1 VAGVL
6 AFAAAEAWVRPER
19 CAGALWKSVLIA
31 PIGEASEKPKLLID
45 RDYGPALP
53 ESRCSRGRRSIAAAG
68 GIGAT
73 PCRMGS
79 YSRRDPSPLEVAAG
93 LAAPSG
99 GRRFL
104 DE

>member
-45 RDYGPALP
+45 RDYGPALTRIEMFTRP
-53 ESRCSRGRRSIAAAG
+53 PFDRRGWWYWGDAV
-68 GIGAT
+68 
-73 PCRMGS
+73 P
-79 YSRRDPSPLEVAAG
+79 DG
-93 LAAPSG
+93 LLFAP
-99 GRRFL
+99 
-104 DE
+104 